1 MGAGRSASGRSGET
15 LMEAVMQFI
24 RLCHADDIAEGHSRG
39 FDPHAE
45 GQDSVMVVRHGG
57 RLHAWRDACPHHGG
71 TPMAWWK
78 DHYLNAAST
87 RIVCASHGAQFDIE
101 TGECTLGPCMGQRL
115 QKVELVITG
124 EREVCIRADQE
135 EMA

>member
-1 MGAGRSASGRSGET
+1 MGAGRSAAGRGGET
-15 LMEAVMQFI
+15 LMEAVMQFV
-24 RLCHADDIAEGHSRG
+24 RLCHADDIAEGQSRG
-39 FDPHAE
+39 FDPWKD
-45 GQDSVMVVRHGG
+45 GQDSVMVIRQGG

-101 TGECTLGPCMGQRL
+101 TGECTLGPCLGQKLRKVRL
-115 QKVELVITG
+115 VVTG
-124 EREVCIRADQE
+124 EREVCVSAE
-135 EMA
+135 EEETA